1 MIKITIKIKIIKI
14 LMIIKKIQERNQD
27 STPTPPLMV
36 LTLAGAEHVSDSKL
50 FTVSV

>member
-1 MIKITIKIKIIKI
+1 MS
-14 LMIIKKIQERNQD
+14 LRVVLSHEGKIQERNQD